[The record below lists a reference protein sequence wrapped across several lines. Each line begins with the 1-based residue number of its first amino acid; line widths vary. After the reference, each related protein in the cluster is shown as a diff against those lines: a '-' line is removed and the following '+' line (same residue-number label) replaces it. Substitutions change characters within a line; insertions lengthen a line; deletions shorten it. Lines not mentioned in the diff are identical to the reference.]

1 MESPTPSRSDAHRG
15 TLARLTGLLE
25 VTRLVRTGDDLE
37 SLLPALAAAAAEA
50 IGFRSVVIN
59 VYEPAWDELRAAAVH
74 GSEEARSALLGSR
87 TARQEWGPLLAP
99 AFEREGCYFLR
110 HGEFDWDNDHSPGYV
125 PELPRTDDPALWHPA
140 DALLVPLLDGRG
152 ELLGVLSVDEPV
164 SGRRPADD
172 ELHVLAA
179 LGSHVAQALEDAVAA
194 AEAHRHRAAL
204 EHLLAVSVRLTET
217 LAVRPIL
224 QSVCE
229 AIRAALGFS
238 HVSVE
243 LLDDRAGR
251 TVPEAAV
258 GWSLEEIARSGI
270 DRAALERLLDPLFEV
285 EGCYLL
291 PGEVACERLGVAP
304 GYRTAQN
311 GRGPYAWDHHW
322 LLVPLQAT
330 DGGLVGVIWV
340 DEPEDRLL
348 PSGARLQALRT
359 FANQASTAIAS
370 AAAFA
375 EAQYLADHDPLTR
388 LGNRRAFT
396 RQLAQ
401 ETYRA
406 TRYGAP
412 FALVVLDVDGFK
424 GLNDRHGHA
433 AGDAALAA
441 IGKVLQSSL
450 RLGDHAFR
458 LGGDEFALV
467 LDHSGAAEAELV
479 VHRVCDALD
488 VLEVGE
494 GTSLRASFGVVV
506 GAGETADPEALLRA
520 ADSAMYEAKRAG
532 ERLRLAG

>member
-1 MESPTPSRSDAHRG
+1 MESPVKTRPDDL
-15 TLARLTGLLE
+15 TLARLSGLLE
-25 VTRLVRTGDDLE
+25 VTRLVRAGDDLE
-37 SLLPALAAAAAEA
+37 SLLPALAAAAAQA
-50 IGFRSVVIN
+50 LGFRTVVIN
-59 VYEPAWDELRAAAVH
+59 VYVPAWDELRVAAVH
-74 GSEEARSALLGSR
+74 GTEEARAVLLGSR
-87 TARQEWGPLLAP
+87 TTRDEWTALLDAR
-99 AFEREGCYFLR
+99 FEREGCFFLR
-110 HGEFDWDNDHSPGYV
+110 HGDFDWSEDRAPSYV
-125 PELPRTDDPALWHPA
+125 PDLPRTEDPALWHPD
-140 DALLVPLLDGRG
+140 DALFVPLLDGAG
-152 ELLGVLSVDEPV
+152 ALLGIISVDEPL
-164 SGRRPADD
+164 SMLRPGDD

-179 LGSHVAQALEDAVAA
+179 LAAHVAQALEDAVAA
-194 AEAHRHRAAL
+194 AEASRHRAAL

-243 LLDDRAGR
+243 LLDAGSGR

-270 DRAALERLLDPLFEV
+270 DRAALDRLLDPAYEV

-291 PGEVACERLGVAP
+291 PADVACVRLGVAP
-304 GYRTAQN
+304 GYRTAHN
-311 GRGPYAWDHHW
+311 GRGPLAWDHHW
-322 LLVPLQAT
+322 LLLPLHAT
-330 DGGLVGVIWV
+330 DGELVGVVWV

-348 PSGARLQALRT
+348 PSRARLQTLRT
-359 FANQASTAIAS
+359 FANQASTAVTV
-370 AAAFA
+370 AAAYA
-375 EAQYLADHDPLTR
+375 EAQYLAEHDPLTR

-401 ETYRA
+401 QAYRA
-406 TRYGAP
+406 ARYGEP

-433 AGDAALAA
+433 AGDAALGA
-441 IGKVLQSSL
+441 IGRVLGRSL

-479 VHRVCDALD
+479 VDRVCEALD
-488 VLEVGE
+488 ALEVGS
-494 GTSLRASFGVVV
+494 GTRLRASFGIAV
-506 GAGETADPEALLRA
+506 GAHETADPEELLRA
-520 ADSAMYEAKRAG
+520 ADAAMYEAKRAG
-532 ERLRLAG
+532 ERLRVAA

>member
-1 MESPTPSRSDAHRG
+1 MPPWSTCSLSPC
-15 TLARLTGLLE
+15 
-25 VTRLVRTGDDLE
+25 
-37 SLLPALAAAAAEA
+37 
-50 IGFRSVVIN
+50 
-59 VYEPAWDELRAAAVH
+59 
-74 GSEEARSALLGSR
+74 GS
-87 TARQEWGPLLAP
+87 
-99 AFEREGCYFLR
+99 
-110 HGEFDWDNDHSPGYV
+110 
-125 PELPRTDDPALWHPA
+125 
-140 DALLVPLLDGRG
+140 
-152 ELLGVLSVDEPV
+152 
-164 SGRRPADD
+164 
-172 ELHVLAA
+172 
-179 LGSHVAQALEDAVAA
+179 
-194 AEAHRHRAAL
+194 
-204 EHLLAVSVRLTET
+204 TET

-243 LLDDRAGR
+243 LLDEDSGR

-270 DRAALERLLDPLFEV
+270 DRAALDRLLDPAFEV

-291 PGEVACERLGVAP
+291 PGDVACERLGVAP
-304 GYRTAQN
+304 TYRTAHN
-311 GRGPYAWDHHW
+311 GRGPHAWDHHW
-322 LLVPLQAT
+322 LVLPLHAT

-348 PSGARLQALRT
+348 PSQARLQTLRT
-359 FANQASTAIAS
+359 FANQASTAVAS

-406 TRYGAP
+406 TRYGEP

-433 AGDAALAA
+433 AGDAALGA
-441 IGKVLQSSL
+441 IGGVLQRTL
-450 RLGDHAFR
+450 RLGDHAYR

-479 VHRVCDALD
+479 VNRLCEALD
-488 VLEVGE
+488 ALEVGE
-494 GTSLRASFGVVV
+494 GTRLRASFGVAV
-506 GAGETADPEALLRA
+506 GAGETADPEALLRS
-520 ADSAMYEAKRAG
+520 ADAAMYAAKRAG
-532 ERLRLAG
+532 ERMRLAS